1 MLLRSVCTAIFLFI
15 SFAIFAQEKTKPSY
29 DSVLAKKLGADPY
42 GMKQYVMVILTTGK
56 TDVKEKATRDSLFAG
71 HMNNIK
77 KLASEG
83 KMVVAGPLGKN
94 DLNYRGIFVFNTSS
108 IDDTKAMVASDP
120 AVKAGIFDAIYIPWY
135 CSAAL
140 MEISNIHE
148 KVQKVSF

>member
-1 MLLRSVCTAIFLFI
+1 MLLKPVFTVAFLFTCT
-15 SFAIFAQEKTKPSY
+15 AIFAQEKAKSSY
-29 DSVLAKKLGADPY
+29 DSALAKKLGADPY

-94 DLNYRGIFVFNTSS
+94 DLNYRGIFVFNPSS